1 MLNERMK
8 ELSER
13 SERMNNKK
21 EANETKCKAS
31 LSKISDL
38 KKSMS
43 FKSKKHKELSDKLE
57 MSRTKLGREKDN
69 RRENAHS
76 QRQAEYLERLQD
88 VFKGIHGRL
97 VDLIKPRQRKYALAI
112 TQVLGRNYDAVVVD
126 TASTASDCIQYLRE
140 QRLGRMDFLPL
151 DNLRPKALDESLR
164 ELGGSCKLASDVILF
179 DDSIAKAVQFA
190 CNNSIVCSTLDEA
203 RELRF
208 KRKIDVKVVT
218 LKGHVINKTGYMT
231 GGVARS
237 HLDRARIW
245 EQKDFDRLRRE
256 MKAMSVEVNTL
267 ENEIGGIEGVSRRRG
282 ELGTIV
288 KNMEEEQR
296 NLSTLKAQL
305 KYIKEDCENT
315 SKKIEETRRDV
326 TAVKRSMEKLRPE
339 RERLERSISNRD
351 AQISK
356 IEKERNEI
364 KRDILGDISERF
376 GVDDIEEADRQRE
389 EQTREMNAEESALKD
404 KTSKLNSQITYQK
417 RRGKKLEEAKLKLD
431 EKVCSTHT
439 HTHTHTHLSP
449 THSIQQPNRYVSFRT
464 NS

>member
-1 MLNERMK
+1 MSSQHETGTDREQTAQLHMLNERMK

-13 SERMNNKK
+13 LERMKNKK
-21 EANETKCKAS
+21 EVNENKCKMS
-31 LSKISDL
+31 SSKISDL
-38 KKSMS
+38 KKSMNL
-43 FKSKKHKELSDKLE
+43 KATKHKELSEQLE
-57 MSRTKLGREKDN
+57 NSRTKLGREKDN

-126 TASTASDCIQYLRE
+126 TANTASDCIQYLRE

-190 CNNSIVCSTLDEA
+190 CNNAIVCSTLDEA

-256 MKAMSVEVNTL
+256 MKRMSVEVTNL
-267 ENEIGGIEGVSRRRG
+267 QSEIGGTDGVSRRRG
-282 ELGTIV
+282 ELGTLKNINFCMRAIIFEAIV
-288 KNMEEEQR
+288 LHHVR
-296 NLSTLKAQL
+296 N
-305 KYIKEDCENT
+305 
-315 SKKIEETRRDV
+315 
-326 TAVKRSMEKLRPE
+326 
-339 RERLERSISNRD
+339 
-351 AQISK
+351 
-356 IEKERNEI
+356 
-364 KRDILGDISERF
+364 F
-376 GVDDIEEADRQRE
+376 FF
-389 EQTREMNAEESALKD
+389 
-404 KTSKLNSQITYQK
+404 YQV
-417 RRGKKLEEAKLKLD
+417 R
-431 EKVCSTHT
+431 
-439 HTHTHTHLSP
+439 
-449 THSIQQPNRYVSFRT
+449 
-464 NS
+464 

>member
-21 EANETKCKAS
+21 EANETKCKDS
-31 LSKISDL
+31 ESKISDL

-43 FKSKKHKELSDKLE
+43 LKAKKHKELSEKLE
-57 MSRTKLGREKDN
+57 NSRTKLGREKDN

-76 QRQAEYLERLQD
+76 QRQAEYVVQYFVVRSVFVEHHEYHTHTSLIKPRESFKHHEHRYLDRLQD

-190 CNNSIVCSTLDEA
+190 CNNAIVCSTLDEA

-208 KRKIDVKVVT
+208 KRKISVKVVT

-256 MKAMSVEVNTL
+256 MKRMSVEVTNL
-267 ENEIGGIEGVSRRRG
+267 QSEIGGTYSLTKITNTQSILIEHV
-282 ELGTIV
+282 
-288 KNMEEEQR
+288 
-296 NLSTLKAQL
+296 
-305 KYIKEDCENT
+305 
-315 SKKIEETRRDV
+315 
-326 TAVKRSMEKLRPE
+326 
-339 RERLERSISNRD
+339 
-351 AQISK
+351 
-356 IEKERNEI
+356 
-364 KRDILGDISERF
+364 
-376 GVDDIEEADRQRE
+376 
-389 EQTREMNAEESALKD
+389 
-404 KTSKLNSQITYQK
+404 
-417 RRGKKLEEAKLKLD
+417 
-431 EKVCSTHT
+431 
-439 HTHTHTHLSP
+439 
-449 THSIQQPNRYVSFRT
+449 RT
-464 NS
+464 QVRMV